1 MEVEMFNNI
10 LETIGNTPIV
20 KIKNTDEDSAD
31 LYVKVE
37 SRNPSGSVK
46 DRAALY
52 IMNDFIEKGL
62 VKEGGTVIE
71 ATSGNTGV
79 AISMIG
85 AVLGINVV
93 IVMPET
99 MTIER
104 RRLMKAYGAQ
114 LVLTPGELGMQ
125 GAVDKAEALSEE
137 LNAPIV
143 GQFVNKANVNAHVET
158 TGKEIL
164 RELPDSNGFVAG
176 IGTGGPVTG
185 VAKALKEAKD
195 DVVVWGVEPESSPLL
210 TEGKAGSHKI
220 QGIGANFIPEIYEG
234 KYIDK
239 VEKVSNEAAIE
250 NSLSLARDHGILS
263 GISAGANFAAGKKLA
278 KELGVG
284 KKVLVILADSGERY
298 LSSGIFDD

>member
-85 AVLGINVV
+85 AVLGINVI

-114 LVLTPGELGMQ
+114 LVLTPGEFGMQ

-164 RELPDSNGFVAG
+164 RELPDINGFVAG
-176 IGTGGPVTG
+176 IGTGGTVTG

-220 QGIGANFIPEIYEG
+220 QGIGANFIPEIYEE

>member
-1 MEVEMFNNI
+1 MFNNI

-164 RELPDSNGFVAG
+164 RELPDISGFVAG
-176 IGTGGPVTG
+176 IGTGGTVTG

>member
-1 MEVEMFNNI
+1 MFNNI

-85 AVLGINVV
+85 AVLGINVI

-114 LVLTPGELGMQ
+114 LVLTPGEFGMQ

-164 RELPDSNGFVAG
+164 RELPDISGFVAG
-176 IGTGGPVTG
+176 IGTGGTVTG

>member
-1 MEVEMFNNI
+1 MFNNI

-20 KIKNTDEDSAD
+20 KIEKLDKNYAD
-31 LYVKVE
+31 IYVKVE
-37 SRNPSGSVK
+37 SRNPSGSIK

-62 VKEGGTVIE
+62 VKKGGTVIE

-85 AVLGINVV
+85 AVLGINVI

-104 RRLMKAYGAQ
+104 RRLMKAYGAE
-114 LVLTPGELGMQ
+114 LVLTPGSEGMQ
-125 GAVDKAEALSEE
+125 GAVNKAKELSEE

-143 GQFVNKANVNAHVET
+143 GQFVNPANVQAHIET

-164 RELPDSNGFVAG
+164 KEIPDINGFVAG
-176 IGTGGPVTG
+176 IGTGGTVTG
-185 VAKALKEAKD
+185 IGKVLKEANKD
-195 DVVVWGVEPESSPLL
+195 IVVWGVEPKSSPLL

-220 QGIGANFIPEIYEG
+220 QGIGANFVPEIYNP
-234 KYIDK
+234 KFIDK
-239 VEKVSNEAAIE
+239 VEQVSDEAAIE
-250 NSLSLARDHGILS
+250 NSLSLARDYGILS
-263 GISAGANFAAGKKLA
+263 GISAGANFSAGKKLA
-278 KELGVG
+278 KELGEG
-284 KKVLVILADSGERY
+284 KKVLVILPDSGERY
-298 LSSGIFDD
+298 LSSGMFDD

>member
-1 MEVEMFNNI
+1 MFNNI

-85 AVLGINVV
+85 AVLGINVI

-164 RELPDSNGFVAG
+164 RELPDINGFVAG
-176 IGTGGPVTG
+176 IGTGGTVTG

>member
-1 MEVEMFNNI
+1 MFNNI

-20 KIKNTDEDSAD
+20 KIEKLDKNYAD
-31 LYVKVE
+31 IYVKVE
-37 SRNPSGSVK
+37 SRNPSGSIK

-62 VKEGGTVIE
+62 VKKGGTVIE

-85 AVLGINVV
+85 AVLGVNVI

-104 RRLMKAYGAQ
+104 RRLMKAYGAE
-114 LVLTPGELGMQ
+114 LVLTPGSEGMQ
-125 GAVDKAEALSEE
+125 GAVNKAKELSEE

-143 GQFVNKANVNAHVET
+143 GQFVNPANVQAHIET

-164 RELPDSNGFVAG
+164 KEIPDINGFVAG
-176 IGTGGPVTG
+176 IGTGGTVTG
-185 VAKALKEAKD
+185 IGKVLKEANKD
-195 DVVVWGVEPESSPLL
+195 IVVWGVEPKSSPLL

-220 QGIGANFIPEIYEG
+220 QGIGANFVPEIYNP
-234 KYIDK
+234 KFIDK
-239 VEKVSNEAAIE
+239 VEQVSDEAAIQ
-250 NSLSLARDHGILS
+250 NSLSLARDYGILS
-263 GISAGANFAAGKKLA
+263 GISAGANFSAGKKLA
-278 KELGVG
+278 KELGEG
-284 KKVLVILADSGERY
+284 KKVLVILPDSGERY
-298 LSSGIFDD
+298 LSSGMFDD

>member
-1 MEVEMFNNI
+1 MFNNI

-85 AVLGINVV
+85 AVLGINVI

-114 LVLTPGELGMQ
+114 LVLTPGEFGMQ

-164 RELPDSNGFVAG
+164 RELPDISGFVAG
-176 IGTGGPVTG
+176 IGTGGTVTG

-220 QGIGANFIPEIYEG
+220 QGIGANFIPEIYEE

>member
-1 MEVEMFNNI
+1 MFNNI

-164 RELPDSNGFVAG
+164 RELPDINGFVAG
-176 IGTGGPVTG
+176 IGTGGTVTG

>member
-1 MEVEMFNNI
+1 MFNNI

-20 KIKNTDEDSAD
+20 KIEKLDKNYAD
-31 LYVKVE
+31 IYVKVE
-37 SRNPSGSVK
+37 SRNPSGSIK

-62 VKEGGTVIE
+62 VKKGGTVIE

-85 AVLGINVV
+85 AVLGINVI

-104 RRLMKAYGAQ
+104 RRLMKAYGAE
-114 LVLTPGELGMQ
+114 LVLTPGSEGMQ
-125 GAVDKAEALSEE
+125 GAVNKAKELSEE

-143 GQFVNKANVNAHVET
+143 SQFVNPANVQAHIET

-164 RELPDSNGFVAG
+164 KEIPDINGFVAG
-176 IGTGGPVTG
+176 IGTGGTVTG
-185 VAKALKEAKD
+185 IGKVLKEANKD
-195 DVVVWGVEPESSPLL
+195 IVVWGVEPKSSPLL

-220 QGIGANFIPEIYEG
+220 QGIGANFVPEIYNP
-234 KYIDK
+234 KFIDK
-239 VEKVSNEAAIE
+239 VEQVSDEAAIE
-250 NSLSLARDHGILS
+250 NSLSLARDYGILS
-263 GISAGANFAAGKKLA
+263 GISAGANFSAGKKLA
-278 KELGVG
+278 KELGEG
-284 KKVLVILADSGERY
+284 KKVLVILPDSGERY
-298 LSSGIFDD
+298 LSSGMFDD

>member
-1 MEVEMFNNI
+1 MFNNI

-20 KIKNTDEDSAD
+20 KIEKLDKDYAD
-31 LYVKVE
+31 IYVKVE
-37 SRNPSGSVK
+37 SRNPSGSIK

-62 VKEGGTVIE
+62 VKKGGTVIE

-85 AVLGINVV
+85 AVLEINVI

-104 RRLMKAYGAQ
+104 RRLMKAYGAE
-114 LVLTPGELGMQ
+114 LVLTPGSEGMQ
-125 GAVDKAEALSEE
+125 GAVNKAKELSEE

-143 GQFVNKANVNAHVET
+143 GQFVNPANVQAHIET

-164 RELPDSNGFVAG
+164 KEIPDINGFVAG
-176 IGTGGPVTG
+176 IGTGGTVTG
-185 VAKALKEAKD
+185 IGKVLKEANKD
-195 DVVVWGVEPESSPLL
+195 IVVWGVEPKSSPLL
-210 TEGKAGSHKI
+210 TEGKSGSHKI
-220 QGIGANFIPEIYEG
+220 QGIGANFVPEIYNP
-234 KYIDK
+234 KFIDK
-239 VEKVSNEAAIE
+239 VEQVSDEAAIE
-250 NSLSLARDHGILS
+250 NSLSLARNHGILS
-263 GISAGANFAAGKKLA
+263 GISAGANFSAGKKLA
-278 KELGVG
+278 KELGEG
-284 KKVLVILADSGERY
+284 KKVLVILPDSGERY

>member
-1 MEVEMFNNI
+1 MFNNI

-85 AVLGINVV
+85 AVLGINVI

-164 RELPDSNGFVAG
+164 RELPDISGFVAG
-176 IGTGGPVTG
+176 IGTGGTVTG

-220 QGIGANFIPEIYEG
+220 QGIGANFIPEIYEE

>member
-1 MEVEMFNNI
+1 MFNNI

-20 KIKNTDEDSAD
+20 KIEKLDKDYAD
-31 LYVKVE
+31 IYVKVE
-37 SRNPSGSVK
+37 SRNPSGSIK

-62 VKEGGTVIE
+62 VKKGGTVIE

-85 AVLGINVV
+85 AVLGINVI

-104 RRLMKAYGAQ
+104 RRLMKAYGAE
-114 LVLTPGELGMQ
+114 LVLTPGSEGMQ
-125 GAVDKAEALSEE
+125 GAVNKAKELSEE

-143 GQFVNKANVNAHVET
+143 GQFANPANVQAHIET

-164 RELPDSNGFVAG
+164 KEIPDLNGFVAG
-176 IGTGGPVTG
+176 IGTGGTVTG
-185 VAKALKEAKD
+185 IGKVLKEANKD
-195 DVVVWGVEPESSPLL
+195 IVVWGVEPKSSPLL
-210 TEGKAGSHKI
+210 TEGKSGSHKI
-220 QGIGANFIPEIYEG
+220 QGIGANFVPEIYNP
-234 KYIDK
+234 KFIDK
-239 VEKVSNEAAIE
+239 VEQVSDEAAIE
-250 NSLSLARDHGILS
+250 NSLSLARNHGILS
-263 GISAGANFAAGKKLA
+263 GISAGANFSAGKKLA
-278 KELGVG
+278 KELGEG
-284 KKVLVILADSGERY
+284 KKVLVILPDSGERY

>member
-1 MEVEMFNNI
+1 MEEEMFNNI

-164 RELPDSNGFVAG
+164 RELPDINGFVAG
-176 IGTGGPVTG
+176 IGTGGTVTG

>member
-1 MEVEMFNNI
+1 MFNNI

-20 KIKNTDEDSAD
+20 KIEKLDKDYAD
-31 LYVKVE
+31 IYVKVE
-37 SRNPSGSVK
+37 SRNPSGSIK

-62 VKEGGTVIE
+62 VKKGGTVIE

-85 AVLGINVV
+85 AVLGINVI

-104 RRLMKAYGAQ
+104 RRLMKAYGAE
-114 LVLTPGELGMQ
+114 LVLTPGSEGMQ
-125 GAVDKAEALSEE
+125 GAVNKAKELSEE

-143 GQFVNKANVNAHVET
+143 GQFVNPANVQAHIET

-164 RELPDSNGFVAG
+164 KEIPDLNGFVAG
-176 IGTGGPVTG
+176 IGTGGTVTG
-185 VAKALKEAKD
+185 IGKVLKEANKD
-195 DVVVWGVEPESSPLL
+195 IVVWGVEPKSSPLL
-210 TEGKAGSHKI
+210 TEGKSGSHKI
-220 QGIGANFIPEIYEG
+220 QGIGANFVPEIYNP
-234 KYIDK
+234 KFIDK
-239 VEKVSNEAAIE
+239 VEQVSDEAAIE
-250 NSLSLARDHGILS
+250 NSLSLARNHGILS
-263 GISAGANFAAGKKLA
+263 GISAGANFSAGKKLA
-278 KELGVG
+278 KELGEG
-284 KKVLVILADSGERY
+284 KKVLVILPDSGERY